1 MPKKSLKWVIVLA
14 LLGCIPLITNSY
26 HQYLVN
32 LIFVNFLVSLGLAV
46 LLGYC
51 GQFAFAS
58 AAFLGIGAYT
68 VGLSMVHLKL
78 SYWVGLFL
86 VVPVSLIFAIMTGMI
101 GLRLSRYYLAITTIA
116 FTLAMRFF
124 YVNGGRFTFG
134 PSGFNIP
141 VPKIGGFSFNSDHRL
156 YYILLVVV
164 AILSGLTI
172 NILRSKVGRAFIA
185 VRDKEEAAAAAS
197 INVKNYKMLAF
208 IMCGVLGGVAGGL
221 YGVVVGRITP
231 DEFGMMQ
238 VIFHFMIVVLGGLG
252 SITGL
257 VISTI
262 VITLLPEL
270 VRAVKEFQEI
280 VYGGVIIIIIL
291 FAPSGLYGLLQ
302 KYSPFKFRERL
313 HGNLEKG

>member
-1 MPKKSLKWVIVLA
+1 
-14 LLGCIPLITNSY
+14 
-26 HQYLVN
+26 
-32 LIFVNFLVSLGLAV
+32 
-46 LLGYC
+46 
-51 GQFAFAS
+51 
-58 AAFLGIGAYT
+58 
-68 VGLSMVHLKL
+68 MVHLKL
-78 SYWVGLFL
+78 SYWLGLL
-86 VVPVSLIFAIMTGMI
+86 LAAPVSLLFALVVGFV

-124 YVNGGRFTFG
+124 YVNGGGLTFG

-164 AILSGLTI
+164 AILSALTI

-185 VRDKEEAAAAAS
+185 IRDKEEAAAAAS

-208 IMCGVLGGVAGGL
+208 IMCGVLGGFAGGL
-221 YGVVVGRITP
+221 YCVVVGRITP

-238 VIFHFMIVVLGGLG
+238 IIFHFMIVVLGGLG

-257 VISTI
+257 MVSTI
-262 VITLLPEL
+262 FITLLPEL

-280 VYGGVIIIIIL
+280 TYGGMIITIIL
-291 FAPSGLYGLLQ
+291 FAPSGLYGLIK
-302 KYSPFKFRERL
+302 KYLPFKFREKL
-313 HGNLEKG
+313 HGNIEKS